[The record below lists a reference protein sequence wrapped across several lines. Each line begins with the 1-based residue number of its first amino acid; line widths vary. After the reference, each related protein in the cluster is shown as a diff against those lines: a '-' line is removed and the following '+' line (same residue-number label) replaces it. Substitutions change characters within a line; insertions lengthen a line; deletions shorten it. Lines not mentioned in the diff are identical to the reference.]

1 MVRSLL
7 AVPAGMAV
15 WAVLWIGSNQ
25 ALTAAMPAAFGDDGM
40 LLENSLYWLYLLD
53 SVVLSV
59 LAGWV
64 TGRVAGRRQ
73 VAHGFV
79 LGLAQLAIGIAVQ
92 ASVWD
97 DVPLWYHLAFLALLI
112 PASVLGANLARTGAG
127 RRVALS

>member
-1 MVRSLL
+1 MRSLL
-7 AVPAGMAV
+7 AVVSGMTV
-15 WAVLWIGSNQ
+15 WAVLWVGSNQ
-25 ALTAAMPAAFGDDGM
+25 ALTAAMPGAFGDDGR
-40 LLENSLYWLYLLD
+40 LLEDGLLWLYLLD

-73 VAHGFV
+73 LAHGLA

-97 DVPLWYHLAFLALLI
+97 DMPLWYHLAFLALLI
-112 PASVLGANLARTGAG
+112 PASVLGANLARTGA
-127 RRVALS
+127 AQPD